1 VTTHDNLPVAA
12 AASVDGDRWLA
23 HLDDLMDRIAVRLSR
38 IEPRRRARQL
48 VLGLLSE
55 LPRENCWT
63 IAEHVGDRSPD
74 GLQHLLA
81 EARWDHDG
89 VRDDLRDYVVAGRG
103 AENAV
108 LVVDLCRRRHRLMR
122 LGI

>member
-48 VLGLLSE
+48 VLGLLSD
-55 LPRENCWT
+55 LPRKNCWT

-81 EARWDHDG
+81 EARWITT
-89 VRDDLRDYVVAGRG
+89 AS
-103 AENAV
+103 AMTCANMSW
-108 LVVDLCRRRHRLMR
+108 LVSATRTLCWWSTRQ
-122 LGI
+122 GI